1 MVRIKISRDLDSPPP
16 AAAPRPVPW
25 NDEDDYI
32 KYLHGVIRQQKTT
45 IRRHKRRS
53 LVRKQVI
60 RDLVAE
66 LDKAEVNQ
74 VRSPSL
80 V

>member
-1 MVRIKISRDLDSPPP
+1 MVRIKISRDSPPE

-32 KYLHGVIRQQKTT
+32 KYLHGVIRQQKTA

-74 VRSPSL
+74 VRCPPL